1 MSDSDSDSNSSD
13 NLEAENEG
21 ACGKLLEE
29 IAEQDQVVEVLKIIF
44 CPLTL
49 LGRGVLNQPELFS
62 NVHISLKKG
71 SGGTKFC
78 DFSEFI
84 INFRKIKKSH
94 QKKTVYFETLV

>member
-44 CPLTL
+44 
-49 LGRGVLNQPELFS
+49 
-62 NVHISLKKG
+62 
-71 SGGTKFC
+71 
-78 DFSEFI
+78 
-84 INFRKIKKSH
+84 
-94 QKKTVYFETLV
+94 